1 MAAGLC
7 RTRCAFQLR
16 GDTVRGGQQHK
27 TKKRGKVREKWL
39 IDMLENAAEKEEH
52 SAVHPE
58 PRMRKEGEKR
68 C

>member
-1 MAAGLC
+1 M
-7 RTRCAFQLR
+7 
-16 GDTVRGGQQHK
+16 RGGQQHK

-52 SAVHPE
+52 AAVHPE